1 MYLFECSNFETLFT
15 RVNVNQAQADCHIHS
30 RLMDYHYEKGKQIIY
45 TCQLQFTR
53 SEEIYATRP
62 TLLIQPSQAIWCF
75 GGDSSTESKI
85 VFTISRCPFVIETAH
100 TCKNNFR
107 ICAGA
112 IVKNGSIKM
121 VPKNFIFGFVSC
133 VLCTRWQHLGGKT
146 SSILWPHT
154 APHRKSKRNAAKALV
169 LLIIVAGDD
178 PLQFLIRRQRRL
190 RNAFV
195 FLSFVGRLLHNVD
208 GHSNVT

>member
-45 TCQLQFTR
+45 TCQLQFTS
-53 SEEIYATRP
+53 SEDIYATRP
-62 TLLIQPSQAIWCF
+62 TLLIQHSQAIWCF

-107 ICAGA
+107 ICAPGLSSKTERWKRSPKKKIHFWICFLFA
-112 IVKNGSIKM
+112 LHQM
-121 VPKNFIFGFVSC
+121 TTPRRKNFVNS
-133 VLCTRWQHLGGKT
+133 
-146 SSILWPHT
+146 
-154 APHRKSKRNAAKALV
+154 
-169 LLIIVAGDD
+169 
-178 PLQFLIRRQRRL
+178 
-190 RNAFV
+190 
-195 FLSFVGRLLHNVD
+195 
-208 GHSNVT
+208 VTPYRTT